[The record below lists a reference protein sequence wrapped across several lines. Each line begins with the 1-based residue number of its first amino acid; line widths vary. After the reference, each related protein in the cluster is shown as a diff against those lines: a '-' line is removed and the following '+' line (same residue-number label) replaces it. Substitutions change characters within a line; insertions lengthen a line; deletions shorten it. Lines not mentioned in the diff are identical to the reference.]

1 MLLLSRNIN
10 EKVLVEDEVEV
21 KVVAVNGNKV
31 LLGFTAP
38 TQVSVHRE
46 GVYKKI
52 KTTKKLVGKKCNLVI
67 DHFNK

>member
-10 EKVLVEDEVEV
+10 EKVLVGDEVEV

-38 TQVSVHRE
+38 AQVTVHRE
-46 GVYKKI
+46 EVYKKI
-52 KTTKKLVGKKCNLVI
+52 NSVKHYGCKNNNPV
-67 DHFNK
+67 FE